1 LLNFLLWNRWGRI
14 AILTALADYRPSD
27 SKEAEHI
34 VERVIPQFQHV
45 NGSVVLSAIKVMIS
59 DLFRKLFSLNNEIM
73 KFTDRIIFRLG
84 CNDLYENYQN

>member
-1 LLNFLLWNRWGRI
+1 MLNFLLWNRWGRI